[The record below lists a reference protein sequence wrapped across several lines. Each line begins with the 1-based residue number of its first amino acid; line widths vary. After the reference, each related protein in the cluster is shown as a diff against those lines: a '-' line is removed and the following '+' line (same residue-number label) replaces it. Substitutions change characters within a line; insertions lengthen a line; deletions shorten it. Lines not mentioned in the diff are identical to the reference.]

1 MNRRRIAAVARKEWK
16 ETVRDR
22 LFLLMAFLLPA
33 LWMVVFGYGLVLDVE
48 HVPFAVLDRDQ
59 SSLSRDYLYRFI
71 DSRYF
76 DYRGSVSDERE
87 IDRLLGDTAIRMAIV
102 VPERFEERLLAGRP
116 VTVQTLLDGTF
127 PLHADTTKGYVIAVN
142 NAFTQELFAD
152 FLTRTRGLLPAEARR
167 LAEPVSLETRYL
179 YNQEVRSTWS
189 MVPALIMFTLMVASP
204 LLTAL
209 GVVREKETGAI
220 YNIYSSTASKAEFL
234 IGKLAPYFAISMIN
248 VAVLWMIAV
257 WLFRVPFKGNIAV
270 FIAASMLFVL
280 CSTGI
285 GLVISLLVRTQMAAL
300 IITIIIAMVPT
311 ILFSGLLVPVSSL
324 SPGAQVQA
332 HLFPMMYYTDVVRGS
347 FLKGLGLKSMWMDL
361 LALAGFAVALKLV
374 AYGLF
379 TKRPKA

>member
-1 MNRRRIAAVARKEWK
+1 MNMRRTAAVARKEWK

-22 LFLLMAFLLPA
+22 LFLLMAFLLPG

-59 SSLSRDYLYRFI
+59 SSSSRDYLYRFI
-71 DSRYF
+71 KSRYF
-76 DYRGSVSDERE
+76 DYRGSVREERE
-87 IDRLLGDTAIRMAIV
+87 IDRLLGDTSIRMAIV
-102 VPERFEERLLAGRP
+102 VPERFEERLLAGRS

-127 PLHADTTKGYVIAVN
+127 PLHADTAKGYVIAVN
-142 NAFTQELFAD
+142 NSFTQELLTD
-152 FLTRTRGLLPAEARR
+152 FLTRTRGLVPGEAHR
-167 LAEPVSLETRYL
+167 LTEPVSLETRYL
-179 YNQEVRSTWS
+179 YNEEVRSTWS

-209 GVVREKETGAI
+209 GVVREKETGSI

-234 IGKLAPYFAISMIN
+234 VGKLAPYFVISTIN

-257 WLFRVPFKGNIAV
+257 WLFQVPFKGNIAV
-270 FIAASMLFVL
+270 FFAASMLFVL
-280 CSTGI
+280 CSIGI

-311 ILFSGLLVPVSSL
+311 LLFSGLLVPVSSL

-332 HLFPMMYYTDVVRGS
+332 HLFPMMYYTAVVRGS
-347 FLKGLGLKSMWMDL
+347 FLKGLGLESMWTDV
-361 LALAGFAVALKLV
+361 LALACFAVVLWLV

>member
-1 MNRRRIAAVARKEWK
+1 MNRQRVVAVAWKEWR

-71 DSRYF
+71 QSPYF

-87 IDRLLGDTAIRMAIV
+87 IDRLLGDSSVRMAIV
-102 VPERFEERLLAGRP
+102 VPVRFEEQLLAGRS

-142 NAFTQELFAD
+142 SSFTQELLTD
-152 FLTRTRGLLPAEARR
+152 FLTRTRGLRREEARR

-179 YNQEVRSTWS
+179 YNEEVRSTWS

-209 GVVREKETGAI
+209 GVVREKETGSI
-220 YNIYSSTASKAEFL
+220 YNIYSSTVSKTEFL
-234 IGKLAPYFAISMIN
+234 VGKLTPYFVISAIN
-248 VAVLWMIAV
+248 VAVLWLLAV
-257 WLFRVPFKGNIAV
+257 SLFRVPFKGSFAV
-270 FIAASMLFVL
+270 FFGASLLFVL
-280 CSTGI
+280 CGTGI

-300 IITIIIAMVPT
+300 IITIVINMILT
-311 ILFSGLLVPVSSL
+311 FLFSGLLVPISSL
-324 SPGAQVQA
+324 NEAGQVQA
-332 HLFPMMYYTDVVRGS
+332 HLFPAMYYTDVVRGS
-347 FLKGLGLKSMWMDL
+347 FLKGLDLEAMWTDIV
-361 LALAGFAVALKLV
+361 ALASFAVGLRV
-374 AYGLF
+374 IAYGLF

>member
-1 MNRRRIAAVARKEWK
+1 MNLRRIAAVSQKEWK

-22 LFLLMAFLLPA
+22 LFLLMAFLLPM

-59 SSLSRDYLYRFI
+59 SSSSRDYLYRFI

-87 IDRLLGDTAIRMAIV
+87 IDRLLGDTSIRMAIV
-102 VPERFEERLLAGRP
+102 VPERFEERLLAGRS
-116 VTVQTLLDGTF
+116 VTIQTLLDGTF

-142 NAFTQELFAD
+142 NSFAQELITD
-152 FLTRTRGLLPAEARR
+152 FLTRTRGLVPAEARR
-167 LAEPVSLETRYL
+167 LTEPVSLETRYL
-179 YNQEVRSTWS
+179 YNEEVRSTWS

-209 GVVREKETGAI
+209 GVVREKETGSI
-220 YNIYSSTASKAEFL
+220 YNIYSSTVSKAEFL
-234 IGKLAPYFAISMIN
+234 IGKLAPYFAISTIN
-248 VAVLWMIAV
+248 VGVLWMIAV

-270 FIAASMLFVL
+270 FFAASMLFVL
-280 CSTGI
+280 CSVGI

-300 IITIIIAMVPT
+300 LITIVIAMVPT
-311 ILFSGLLVPVSSL
+311 LLFSGLLVPVSSL

-347 FLKGLGLKSMWMDL
+347 FLKGLGWKSMWMDL
-361 LALAGFAVALKLV
+361 FALAGFAVVLQLV

-379 TKRPKA
+379 TKRPKT